1 MSISGRRGTL
11 CVSRVLIFCANSMRH
26 MHFLD
31 NSLSVGNEAG
41 GNSYI
46 HKHNSLPGLSA
57 RHLVCVRACACVLE
71 TKRAS

>member
-1 MSISGRRGTL
+1 MSISGRRETL
-11 CVSRVLIFCANSMRH
+11 CLEFSRVLIFCANSMRH
-26 MHFLD
+26 MHLLD

-57 RHLVCVRACACVLE
+57 RHL
-71 TKRAS
+71 